1 MGGEG
6 HPRLGDLPQPG
17 QGKHLKAAAV
27 GEHRAVPLHKA
38 VQPPH
43 LPDHPVPGAQVQ
55 MVGVGQLHLTADLLQ
70 IVGGHRP
77 LDGPLGAHVH
87 KDRGLDS
94 AVGTGKY
101 APAGVPLGLDHF
113 KHKKTPLTRSVR
125 SLRILIIWNQ
135 EINMASPMLTRS
147 VIFGFS
153 A

>member
-43 LPDHPVPGAQVQ
+43 LPDHPVPRGPQVQ

-94 AVGTGKY
+94 AVGTGKI
-101 APAGVPLGLDHF
+101 APRRAFPSVLITSNT
-113 KHKKTPLTRSVR
+113 KKL
-125 SLRILIIWNQ
+125 L
-135 EINMASPMLTRS
+135 
-147 VIFGFS
+147 
-153 A
+153 

>member
-1 MGGEG
+1 
-6 HPRLGDLPQPG
+6 
-17 QGKHLKAAAV
+17 
-27 GEHRAVPLHKA
+27 
-38 VQPPH
+38 
-43 LPDHPVPGAQVQ
+43 

-77 LDGPLGAHVH
+77 LMAPLGAHVH

-135 EINMASPMLTRS
+135 EINMASPKLKKR
-147 VIFGFS
+147 
-153 A
+153 